1 LIYNSTVESYCQSMQ
16 VNKLATPFLAVS
28 LSLSENDGLSV
39 DEIRACGAVVVQ
51 EWKDRPL

>member
-1 LIYNSTVESYCQSMQ
+1 MQ

-51 EWKDRPL
+51 EWKERPL